1 MNSTMS
7 ELAHNMSG
15 LDLTLIIDVLGVPRG
30 QILSQIWTQHAW
42 FSVCENNSQKNASI
56 HRLQKFEYMRKN
68 LISELH
74 NSYVRIK
81 PC

>member
-30 QILSQIWTQHAW
+30 QIWSQIWTQHAW
-42 FSVCENNSQKNASI
+42 FAVCENNSQKNASL
-56 HRLQKFEYMRKN
+56 HRLQKFEQMR
-68 LISELH
+68 
-74 NSYVRIK
+74 
-81 PC
+81 